1 MKKSFLVILCF
12 LGMLLDSKAQVAT
25 LHSNDP
31 ATTVNA
37 FLTSLSEKNTKNMQS
52 IVTNDFAIV
61 SWNGELVDSYMLS
74 QALQEGFVNLEESR
88 PAGLRTRNYG
98 EAAVV
103 TGNWKAMGDIEG
115 NRFDNYMIFTAL
127 VVKQGG
133 VFKLAS
139 FHLTPVQ

>member
-1 MKKSFLVILCF
+1 MKKSFLIILCF

-25 LHSNDP
+25 LHANDP

-37 FLTSLSEKNTKNMQS
+37 FLTSISEKNTKNMQS

-103 TGNWKAMGDIEG
+103 TGSWKAVGDIEG

>member
-1 MKKSFLVILCF
+1 MKKPFLIILCF

-25 LHSNDP
+25 LHANDP

-37 FLTSLSEKNTKNMQS
+37 FLTSISEKNTKNMQS

-103 TGNWKAMGDIEG
+103 TGSWKAVGDIEG